1 MSKLKTRQKSMNG
14 VQGQKKKHKAK
25 FNPVDSI
32 VKKEQMV

>member
-1 MSKLKTRQKSMNG
+1 MSKLKAKKYEWCKRA
-14 VQGQKKKHKAK
+14 KKKHKAK